1 MGWKYLDGDRT
12 IEPRVARPVDFAH
25 AASPNAR
32 GQLVRA
38 DPLALHVGRGDD
50 LANRSWRFHK
60 AIRAL
65 VGGEQFLNTIGE
77 SLIRA
82 AGGDDV
88 RATFPGREQQ
98 RGLEDPPDARPVA
111 RTRLHGMK
119 AEGDNS
125 MSDVRSSRSAL
136 AIAGRRT

>member
-1 MGWKYLDGDRT
+1 MGWKYLDGDRA

-32 GQLVRA
+32 DQLVRA
-38 DPLALHVGRGDD
+38 GPLALHVGDD
-50 LANRSWRFHK
+50 LANRSWRFQK
-60 AIRAL
+60 AIHAL
-65 VGGEQFLNTIGE
+65 VGGEQFLNTISE

-88 RATFPGREQQ
+88 RATFTGRQQQ

-119 AEGDNS
+119 AEG
-125 MSDVRSSRSAL
+125 
-136 AIAGRRT
+136 